1 MEIALFSLGDF
12 FSGGTHEVNASRCI
26 ALLGVLGNLI
36 MTTSLIDIEVRLI
49 GNCFSLGDFDF
60 LVLFGTHGLMM
71 SRPHGLSDTFGIL
84 GVLNILSL

>member
-12 FSGGTHEVNASRCI
+12 YSGGTHEVNASRCI
-26 ALLGVLGNLI
+26 ALLGNLI

-60 LVLFGTHGLMM
+60 LVLFGTHGLMK
-71 SRPHGLSDTFGIL
+71 SRPHGLSDTCGIL